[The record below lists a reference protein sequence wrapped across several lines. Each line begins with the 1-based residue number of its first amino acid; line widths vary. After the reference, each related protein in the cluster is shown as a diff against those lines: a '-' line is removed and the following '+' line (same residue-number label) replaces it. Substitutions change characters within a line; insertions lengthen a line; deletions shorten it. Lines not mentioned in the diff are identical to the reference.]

1 MRQHER
7 HEGTWAGTN
16 AFRLMPD
23 DPASEAPM
31 TARVARAAG
40 GGLTQ
45 IAYTWA
51 HPEDGRQD
59 GLLVLGAGE
68 DPSTAVAFWGDSWHQ
83 RPQPRILHGV
93 VGGGV
98 ASVGYDYAGDWRWEV
113 VVDTTDPEALR
124 LTMNNVVPVSAAEGD
139 EEAGP
144 YAAMSAVLR
153 RTD

>member
-31 TARVARAAG
+31 TARLTRAVG

-45 IAYTWA
+45 IAYTWT
-51 HPEDGRQD
+51 HPEDGQQD
-59 GLLVLGAGE
+59 GLLVLGTGDEPGA
-68 DPSTAVAFWGDSWHQ
+68 AVAFWGDSWHQ
-83 RPQPRILHGV
+83 RPQPRTLPGV

-98 ASVGYDYAGDWRWEV
+98 VSVGYDYAGDWRWEV
-113 VVDTTDPEALR
+113 VVDTADPEALR
-124 LTMNNVVPVSAAEGD
+124 LTMNNVVPASAAEED
-139 EEAGP
+139 EAAGP